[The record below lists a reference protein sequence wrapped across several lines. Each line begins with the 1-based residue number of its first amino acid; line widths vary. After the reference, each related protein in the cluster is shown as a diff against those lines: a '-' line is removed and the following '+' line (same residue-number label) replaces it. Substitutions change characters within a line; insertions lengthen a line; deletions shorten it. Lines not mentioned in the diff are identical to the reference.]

1 MPKEKEEFQQEI
13 KKIVD
18 CDSEQLVN
26 SAVNV
31 FEQIDVPELEAAKQ
45 MLLKRQEEVKNKC
58 K

>member
-31 FEQIDVPELEAAKQ
+31 FEQIDVPELETAKQ